1 MVSKA
6 IEQILD
12 FEDDTRLASRDP
24 LVREWNIEILDQIVQ
39 KLIAD
44 FPIKPSGEDLKVYGL
59 LKKRMEHFSE
69 EFEDERFR
77 DHVTTLIEKIAS
89 LRKGRVHSVQTILHH
104 PMTEKIVGFSGSLE
118 EESPSW
124 FRLKLVGYIRN
135 ELTPAILN
143 VKTSGER
150 DWLHPI
156 LESLVH
162 IGQALEPFDIDGS
175 YDDEMRYSIKQF
187 MFKGI
192 TTHQIYQNLLIYQR
206 GTIDHSNGA
215 PCIEAAEGINT
226 FVLDHLV
233 PFLKDTEVE
242 PNRLEVEI
250 ITNHLQILNDEFSVH
265 QKKLFSTSI
274 NILKSFL

>member
-44 FPIKPSGEDLKVYGL
+44 FPVRPSGKELELYGQ

-69 EFEDERFR
+69 EFEDERFK
-77 DHVTTLIEKIAS
+77 DHVSTLVEKIVSYRSGKVA
-89 LRKGRVHSVQTILHH
+89 SVQGVLRH
-104 PMTEKIVGFSGSLE
+104 PMTEKIVGFTGSLE

-124 FRLKLVGYIRN
+124 FRLKLIGYIRN

-143 VKTSGER
+143 VKTGGER

-156 LESLVH
+156 LESLVQ
-162 IGQALEPFDIDGS
+162 IGQVLEPFDIDGS
-175 YDDEMRYSIKQF
+175 YDDEMRDSIKQF
-187 MFKGI
+187 LFKGI
-192 TTHQIYQNLLIYQR
+192 TTHQIYQNLLIYQQE
-206 GTIDHSNGA
+206 TIDHSNSDL
-215 PCIEAAEGINT
+215 CIEAAEGINM
-226 FVLDHLV
+226 FILDHLV
-233 PFLKDTEVE
+233 PFLKDPDVE
-242 PNRLEVEI
+242 PSRLEVEI

-265 QKKLFSTSI
+265 QKNLFSPSI
-274 NILKSFL
+274 NFLKSFL

>member
-12 FEDDTRLASRDP
+12 FEEDTRLASRDP

-39 KLIAD
+39 NLIAD
-44 FPIKPSGEDLKVYGL
+44 FPLRPSGEDLKVYGL

-77 DHVTTLIEKIAS
+77 DHVSTLIKKIAS
-89 LRKGRVHSVQTILHH
+89 YRSGRIHSVQGILRH
-104 PMTEKIVGFSGSLE
+104 PMTEKIVGFRGSLE
-118 EESPSW
+118 ENSPSW
-124 FRLKLVGYIRN
+124 FRLKLIGYIRN

-156 LESLVH
+156 LENLVQ
-162 IGQALEPFDIDGS
+162 IGQVLEPFDIDGS
-175 YDDEMRYSIKQF
+175 YDDEMRDSIKQF
-187 MFKGI
+187 LFKGI
-192 TTHQIYQNLLIYQR
+192 TTHQIYQNLLIYQK
-206 GTIDHSNGA
+206 GTIDHSNVEL
-215 PCIEAAEGINT
+215 CVEAADGINM
-226 FVLDHLV
+226 FILDHLV
-233 PFLKDTEVE
+233 PFLKDPDVE
-242 PNRLEVEI
+242 PSRLEVEI
-250 ITNHLQILNDEFSVH
+250 ITNHLQILNDEFSIH
-265 QKKLFSTSI
+265 QKNLFSPSI